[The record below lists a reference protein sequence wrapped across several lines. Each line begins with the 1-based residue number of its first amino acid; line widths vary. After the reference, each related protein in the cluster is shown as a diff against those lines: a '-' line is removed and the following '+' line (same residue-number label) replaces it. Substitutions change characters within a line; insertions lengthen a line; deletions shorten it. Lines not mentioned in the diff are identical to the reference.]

1 MNNMNNVLY
10 YSNYCE
16 YSKKIITEFSRSNLK
31 DSTYFVCV
39 DKRCNKGEQIHI
51 ILENGKDIPLP
62 KVVKSVPSLI
72 ICSRGNM
79 LLTGDQIYNYINHNK
94 KQDKH
99 IDEPQ
104 CFSQQFD
111 SFSSDTFSFI
121 DTDPNEMNAQGNA
134 GMMQMHN
141 FVSCDYMDNVT
152 TPEENYVPDTIGGGG
167 DNNLLNKLIQ
177 ERDKQIPKPVK
188 PI

>member
-1 MNNMNNVLY
+1 MNNVLY

-16 YSKKIITEFSRSNLK
+16 YSKKIITHFSRSTIK
-31 DSTYFVCV
+31 DNTFFICV
-39 DKRCNKGEQIHI
+39 DKRCNKGEQTYI
-51 ILENGKDIPLP
+51 ILENGKDVPLP

-79 LLTGDQIYNYINHNK
+79 LLQGDQIYNYIDYYK
-94 KQDKH
+94 KQDTPL
-99 IDEPQ
+99 DEPQ
-104 CFSQQFD
+104 CFSQQYD
-111 SFSSDTFSFI
+111 SFASDNFSFI
-121 DTDPNEMNAQGNA
+121 DTDPNEMSAQGNA

-141 FVSCDYMDNVT
+141 FVSYDYMDNVN
-152 TPEENYVPDTIGGGG
+152 TPEDNYVPDTIGGGG
-167 DNNLLNKLIQ
+167 DNNLLNNLIQ